1 MLLTPSLPV
10 ANCHTFSDPLLSSVT
25 YFMDGPLFHL
35 LIPSATGALDAWNS
49 LTSAHADAIGADDLG
64 LRQMFRFGAYQLVFK
79 TPLSIIIISY
89 HTPSTLNA
97 T

>member
-49 LTSAHADAIGADDLG
+49 LTSAAC
-64 LRQMFRFGAYQLVFK
+64 
-79 TPLSIIIISY
+79 
-89 HTPSTLNA
+89 
-97 T
+97 